1 MKSFTSS
8 LVIALMLAVGA
19 NAFLPPSQ
27 SVLMSSSLKR
37 AAKAP
42 TVLAAKKKKEV
53 CSLRAILRTLLRNAR
68 VKSGHACCVQSS
80 VNRN

>member
-27 SVLMSSSLKR
+27 SLLLSSSLKR

-42 TVLAAKKKKEV
+42 PVLAAKKKKEV
-53 CSLRAILRTLLRNAR
+53 CNLRAILRTFRKKRLMRAEHVCAR
-68 VKSGHACCVQSS
+68 EVF
-80 VNRN
+80 